1 MIHPDMQS
9 ITLVYRQSVTHTD
22 NASASC
28 GSGRS
33 TTLPTNSYQ
42 LSNLTDHIS
51 FDVGNANAKRVN
63 VKTCENF
70 LKTEYECD
78 TWFRRTEDA
87 FYNSRWSTKS
97 VNNINQSIVFVFF
110 SVNFPSLVWTL
121 IKLNSLNLLYVQY
134 RIRILEPWLSAACS
148 NHVSISDHF
157 QDITICSEYWLFAT
171 ILLARPCTTSYLSI
185 KSSYLTCG
193 ILR

>member
-1 MIHPDMQS
+1 MIQPDMQS

-22 NASASC
+22 NASA
-28 GSGRS
+28 SGRS

-51 FDVGNANAKRVN
+51 FDVGNANAKRIN
-63 VKTCENF
+63 VKTCANF

-78 TWFRRTEDA
+78 TWFRRTEDT

-97 VNNINQSIVFVFF
+97 VNNINQSIVLVFF

-134 RIRILEPWLSAACS
+134 RIRILETLI
-148 NHVSISDHF
+148 VSCLQQSCLYLRPFPGYYH
-157 QDITICSEYWLFAT
+157 LF
-171 ILLARPCTTSYLSI
+171 RV
-185 KSSYLTCG
+185 LTVCNNPSG
-193 ILR
+193 

>member
-1 MIHPDMQS
+1 MIQPDMQS

-51 FDVGNANAKRVN
+51 FDVGNANAKRIN
-63 VKTCENF
+63 VKTCANF

-97 VNNINQSIVFVFF
+97 VNNINQSIVLVFF

-134 RIRILEPWLSAACS
+134 RILSSNLDCQLPAAIMSLSQTISRILPSVQSTDCLQQSFWLGHVQLPICLL
-148 NHVSISDHF
+148 NHP
-157 QDITICSEYWLFAT
+157 T
-171 ILLARPCTTSYLSI
+171 
-185 KSSYLTCG
+185 
-193 ILR
+193 